1 MTSHACGLG
10 VRLPT
15 GVDTRRCSIKL
26 RSPRASLSSQV
37 GKQMPR
43 AWLSA
48 VPDLK
53 DVL

>member
-1 MTSHACGLG
+1 MTSQACGLG

-15 GVDTRRCSIKL
+15 GVDTRRCSVKL
-26 RSPRASLSSQV
+26 RSPPALLSSQV

-43 AWLSA
+43 AWLST